1 MLQGTYAD
9 DCLVSRVTQHKAYIV
24 ATCDKDL
31 KRRIRKIPG
40 VPIMFLSNHRYSIER
55 MPDAY
60 GAPKDRWLSMYFF
73 CRHSYL
79 HCLRRYIFISE
90 ASLVN
95 IMGKGPKHNS
105 KSRNNGIF
113 KVAGQNFKQ
122 GNKGKPK
129 EVTSKLKLV
138 WLKIF
143 LSLDRISFIFLF
155 RSRGKTMKKLRILT
169 LRWRCCSI
177 KAVLRENL

>member
-1 MLQGTYAD
+1 MIVSSTMYYHLMLQGTYAD

-60 GAPKDRWLSMYFF
+60 GAPKDRWLSMCFF

-90 ASLVN
+90 ASLVK

-143 LSLDRISFIFLF
+143 LSFD
-155 RSRGKTMKKLRILT
+155 
-169 LRWRCCSI
+169 
-177 KAVLRENL
+177 